1 MDGNGCRASALSDV
15 ANHES
20 AALEESHDF
29 EYICVLG
36 AAPSKD
42 RFDKLRR
49 LHTKHARGSSFH
61 LYDVPVGIHAIGVGV
76 ARSRV
81 DRNSVEYREQGSA
94 SGSENTTRTVNQ
106 KVPSSRP
113 LWRATNSGRTVS
125 PRCASF
131 LVKTVLLMLAG
142 VNALAFDRGVY
153 PSVAA
158 WDTSE
163 VLPARAKFAGA
174 ASLALWFGVI
184 FCGNRLAM

>member
-81 DRNSVEYREQGSA
+81 DRNSGVSRTKEALVCPAQKTPQGPSTRRFQVRDLSGEPNEFA
-94 SGSENTTRTVNQ
+94 SSSLRLRVNGGTARTRRIGRYLRI
-106 KVPSSRP
+106 KPLSWWRP
-113 LWRATNSGRTVS
+113 LLG
-125 PRCASF
+125 
-131 LVKTVLLMLAG
+131 
-142 VNALAFDRGVY
+142 
-153 PSVAA
+153 
-158 WDTSE
+158 
-163 VLPARAKFAGA
+163 
-174 ASLALWFGVI
+174 
-184 FCGNRLAM
+184 